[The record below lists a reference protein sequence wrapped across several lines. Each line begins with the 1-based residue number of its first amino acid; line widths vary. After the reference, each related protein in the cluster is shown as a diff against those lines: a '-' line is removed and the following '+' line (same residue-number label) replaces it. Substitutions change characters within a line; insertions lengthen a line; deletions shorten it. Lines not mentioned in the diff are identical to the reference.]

1 MVDPAVIRRLITAAG
16 VEPPR
21 PTAAARRILSRCAED
36 ARLFRAIAWYG
47 FEVVRGLPPE
57 RLLEGLAAL
66 CGGWGDYYVV
76 ASVTRGAR
84 TVDVPP
90 TSANGIAVRLRR
102 RGHGGRRGR
111 LAERRLGPVRG
122 EIRVAAQELDR
133 RYESIDPRYAR
144 ARTMEKSRF
153 VDVDEPLEHLLVL
166 ADAWEEAGFHGV
178 AAKYRAFA
186 QRRR

>member
-1 MVDPAVIRRLITAAG
+1 MVDRAVIQRLIAAAG

-90 TSANGIAVRLRR
+90 TSANGIAVRPAY
-102 RGHGGRRGR
+102 GGRWGR

-122 EIRVAAQELDR
+122 EISATVQELDR
-133 RYESIDPRYAR
+133 RYGSIDPRYAR
-144 ARTMEKSRF
+144 ARTMESRL
-153 VDVDEPLEHLLVL
+153 VADLGDEPLEYLLVL
-166 ADAWEEAGFHGV
+166 ADAWEEAGFHGI
-178 AAKYRAFA
+178 AAKYHALA
-186 QRRR
+186 ARRR